1 MRKYLY
7 TIMATLLM
15 LTLASCHKEEDDLF
29 ATGCIMLSTPDGMA
43 IDMVQAQAI
52 LTNVNTRQ
60 VTTTSDFTGERLCI
74 DVLRGAYKIGIEG
87 VATVHDTDGRK
98 LTRQFRSQSEYI
110 DLSNTGVNNVTLR
123 IIYLD

>member
-1 MRKYLY
+1 MRHYIY
-7 TIMATLLM
+7 TAIAVAMM

-29 ATGCIMLSTPDGMA
+29 ATGYIILTSPDGMA
-43 IDMVQAQAI
+43 IDRVQAQAL

-60 VTTTSDFTGERLCI
+60 VTTSSDFAGERLCI
-74 DVLRGAYKIGIEG
+74 EVQRGAYKIGIEG
-87 VATVHDTDGRK
+87 VATVHGTDGRT

-110 DLSNTGVNNVTLR
+110 DLSSTGVNNVTLR

>member
-1 MRKYLY
+1 MRHYIY
-7 TIMATLLM
+7 TAIAVAMM
-15 LTLASCHKEEDDLF
+15 LTMASCHKEEDDIF

-60 VTTTSDFTGERLCI
+60 VTTTSDFAGERLCI

-87 VATVHDTDGRK
+87 VATVHDTDGRT

-110 DLSNTGVNNVTLR
+110 DLSSTGVNNVTLR

>member
-1 MRKYLY
+1 MRHYIY
-7 TIMATLLM
+7 TAIAVAMM

-29 ATGCIMLSTPDGMA
+29 ATDCIMLSTPDGMA
-43 IDMVQAQAI
+43 IDRVQAQAI

-60 VTTTSDFTGERLCI
+60 VTTSSDFAGESLCI
-74 DVLRGAYKIGIEG
+74 EVQRGAYKIGIEG
-87 VATVHDTDGRK
+87 VATVHDTDGRT

-110 DLSNTGVNNVTLR
+110 DLSSTGVNNVTLR

>member
-1 MRKYLY
+1 
-7 TIMATLLM
+7 MATLLM
-15 LTLASCHKEEDDLF
+15 LSLASCHKEEDDIF

-43 IDMVQAQAI
+43 IDRVQAQAL

-60 VTTTSDFTGERLCI
+60 TITSSDFKGGSIKIEL
-74 DVLRGAYKIGIEG
+74 LRGAYKIGIEG
-87 VATVHDTDGRK
+87 VAMVHDTDGRT

-110 DLSNTGVNNVTLR
+110 DLSSTGVNNVTLR

>member
-1 MRKYLY
+1 
-7 TIMATLLM
+7 MATLLM
-15 LTLASCHKEEDDLF
+15 LSLASCHKEEDDLF
-29 ATGCIMLSTPDGMA
+29 TTGCIMLSTPDGMA

-60 VTTTSDFTGERLCI
+60 VTTSSDFKGERLSI

-110 DLSNTGVNNVTLR
+110 DLSSTGVNNVTLR

>member
-1 MRKYLY
+1 MRHYIY
-7 TIMATLLM
+7 TAIAVAMM

-43 IDMVQAQAI
+43 IDRVQAQAI

-60 VTTTSDFTGERLCI
+60 VTTTSDFTGGSIKMEL
-74 DVLRGAYKIGIEG
+74 LRGAYKIGIEG
-87 VATVHDTDGRK
+87 VATVHDTDGRT

-110 DLSNTGVNNVTLR
+110 DLSSTGVNNVTLR

>member
-1 MRKYLY
+1 MRHYIY
-7 TIMATLLM
+7 TAIAVAMM

-29 ATGCIMLSTPDGMA
+29 ATGCIILTSPDDMT
-43 IDMVQAQAI
+43 IDRVQAQAI

-60 VTTTSDFTGERLCI
+60 VTTTSDFAGECLCI
-74 DVLRGAYKIGIEG
+74 EVQRGAYKIGIEG
-87 VATVHDTDGRK
+87 VATVHDTDGRT

-110 DLSNTGVNNVTLR
+110 DLSSTGVNNVTLR

>member
-1 MRKYLY
+1 MRHYIY
-7 TIMATLLM
+7 TAIAVAMM

-29 ATGCIMLSTPDGMA
+29 ATGCIILTSPDGMA

-60 VTTTSDFTGERLCI
+60 VTTTSDFKGERLCI
-74 DVLRGAYKIGIEG
+74 EVQRGAYKIGIEG
-87 VATVHDTDGRK
+87 VATVHDTDGRTI
-98 LTRQFRSQSEYI
+98 TRQFRSQSEYI
-110 DLSNTGVNNVTLR
+110 DLSSTGVNNVTLR

>member
-1 MRKYLY
+1 MRHYIY
-7 TIMATLLM
+7 TAIAVAMM

-43 IDMVQAQAI
+43 IDRVQAQAL

-60 VTTTSDFTGERLCI
+60 VTTTSDFKGERLCI

-87 VATVHDTDGRK
+87 VATVHDTDGRT

-110 DLSNTGVNNVTLR
+110 DLSSTGVNNVTLR

>member
-1 MRKYLY
+1 MRHYIY
-7 TIMATLLM
+7 TAIAVAMM

-43 IDMVQAQAI
+43 IDRVQAQAL

-60 VTTTSDFTGERLCI
+60 TITSSDFTGGSIKIEL
-74 DVLRGAYKIGIEG
+74 LRGAYKIGIEG
-87 VATVHDTDGRK
+87 VATVHDTDGRT

-110 DLSNTGVNNVTLR
+110 DLSSTGVNTVTLR

>member
-1 MRKYLY
+1 
-7 TIMATLLM
+7 MATLLM
-15 LTLASCHKEEDDLF
+15 LSLASCHKEENDLF

-60 VTTTSDFTGERLCI
+60 VTTSSDFTGGSIKMEL
-74 DVLRGAYKIGIEG
+74 LRGAYKIGIEG
-87 VATVHDTDGRK
+87 VATVHDTDGST

-110 DLSNTGVNNVTLR
+110 DLSSTGVNNVTLR

>member
-1 MRKYLY
+1 MRHYIY
-7 TIMATLLM
+7 TAITVAMM

-29 ATGCIMLSTPDGMA
+29 ATGCIILTSPDEMT

-74 DVLRGAYKIGIEG
+74 EVQRGAYKIGIEG
-87 VATVHDTDGRK
+87 VATVHGKDGRT

-110 DLSNTGVNNVTLR
+110 DLSSTGVNNVTLR